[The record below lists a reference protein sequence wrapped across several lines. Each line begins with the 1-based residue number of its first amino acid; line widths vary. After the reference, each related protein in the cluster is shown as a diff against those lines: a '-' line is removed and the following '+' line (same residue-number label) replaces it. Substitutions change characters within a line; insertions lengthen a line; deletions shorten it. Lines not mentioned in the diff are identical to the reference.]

1 VIQKGR
7 ITAIDSDRGLT
18 YGSPSLPGA
27 RNCPR
32 CTNRRAYSERT
43 QMNAISLLLWI
54 HIVALVAGGSNT
66 VVMPIIGATLPNVD
80 EQSRTALFRIG
91 FRMAA
96 VGKVA
101 AATLLISGPLLLWLK
116 YGGLQGVTPWFWAKM
131 TLIVVMFAAIIF
143 EETNF
148 KKMAS
153 GDQAAAR
160 NSKLGGIIATVAFLG
175 VLLAAVLA
183 FN

>member
-1 VIQKGR
+1 MD
-7 ITAIDSDRGLT
+7 A
-18 YGSPSLPGA
+18 
-27 RNCPR
+27 
-32 CTNRRAYSERT
+32 TN
-43 QMNAISLLLWI
+43 LLLWI

-66 VVMPIIGATLPNVD
+66 VVMPIIGATLPKVD
-80 EQSRTALFRIG
+80 GQSRTTLFRIG
-91 FRMAA
+91 FHMAA

-116 YGGLQGVTPWFWAKM
+116 YGGLHGVTPWFWAKM
-131 TLIVVMFAAIIF
+131 AFMVVMFAAIVF

-148 KKMAS
+148 KKLAS

>member
-1 VIQKGR
+1 VN
-7 ITAIDSDRGLT
+7 T
-18 YGSPSLPGA
+18 
-27 RNCPR
+27 
-32 CTNRRAYSERT
+32 TN
-43 QMNAISLLLWI
+43 LLLWI

-66 VVMPIIGATLPNVD
+66 VVMPIIGATLPKVD
-80 EQSRTALFRIG
+80 EQTRATLFRIG
-91 FRMAA
+91 FQMAT

-101 AATLLISGPLLLWLK
+101 AAALLISGPLLLWLK
-116 YGGLQGVTPWFWAKM
+116 YGGLLGATSWFWAKM
-131 TLIVVMFAAIIF
+131 VLIVVMIAAIVF

-148 KKMAS
+148 KKLAL

-175 VLLAAVLA
+175 VLLAAVFA

>member
-1 VIQKGR
+1 
-7 ITAIDSDRGLT
+7 
-18 YGSPSLPGA
+18 
-27 RNCPR
+27 
-32 CTNRRAYSERT
+32 
-43 QMNAISLLLWI
+43 MNTTSLLLWI

-66 VVMPIIGATLPNVD
+66 VVMPIIGATLPKVD
-80 EQSRTALFRIG
+80 EQARATLFGIG
-91 FRMAA
+91 FHMAT

-116 YGGLQGVTPWFWAKM
+116 YGGLHGVTPWFWVKM
-131 TLIVVMFAAIIF
+131 VLMVVMFAAIVF

-148 KKMAS
+148 KKLAT

-160 NSKLGGIIATVAFLG
+160 NSKLGGIIASIAFLG